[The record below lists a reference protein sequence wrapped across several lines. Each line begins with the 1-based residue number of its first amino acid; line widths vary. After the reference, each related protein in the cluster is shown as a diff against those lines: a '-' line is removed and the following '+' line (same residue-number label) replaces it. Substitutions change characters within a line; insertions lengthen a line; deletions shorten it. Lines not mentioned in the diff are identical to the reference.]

1 MIKWLKK
8 LVKGSDF
15 VVAKKKI
22 SVIALDPRAGKSYGE
37 DIAGLFS
44 DVADISVFSMLDGSA
59 AGVLERADL
68 FVAST
73 DAYGSPEEL
82 AKHIPLDSQTMAIE
96 VSFRWSELRKLKEL
110 PAGSKVLFVNMTETM
125 AREAIAQLEQF
136 GITHIHWIPFYP
148 GASLEEDI
156 HIAVTPDEM
165 RYVPPKMETV
175 IDIGQRVCTSG
186 MMIEI
191 ALRLGLESYGDI
203 VGPASECGG
212 VFAELDLP
220 HVQYTYDPGNTYRF
234 CRGEIRLDE
243 DLQNASV
250 PVAYLHMKDGSIHDG
265 YIWNE
270 PIGQGVFPYPVM
282 FAALERQGG
291 TLACA
296 LEMPMSFC
304 VSMEDLSFR
313 FLEPSDEQIYAQIMQ
328 SVEYIRTIAN
338 IQ

>member
-1 MIKWLKK
+1 MLTLAPFTFCANNVPGTDPIRAMDMARRCGFHTIELSAIDGISEQIVAERVSTGYVAQIERELQKRDLQCTALSAHCDMTDEAQFARLLKK
-8 LVKGSDF
+8 IEFAGQIGARLVNTRCGPKTRYDVF
-15 VVAKKKI
+15 LEHVK
-22 SVIALDPRAGKSYGE
+22 RA
-37 DIAGLFS
+37 A
-44 DVADISVFSMLDGSA
+44 
-59 AGVLERADL
+59 
-68 FVAST
+68 
-73 DAYGSPEEL
+73 EL
-82 AKHIPLDSQTMAIE
+82 AD
-96 VSFRWSELRKLKEL
+96 
-110 PAGSKVLFVNMTETM
+110 
-125 AREAIAQLEQF
+125 
-136 GITHIHWIPFYP
+136 
-148 GASLEEDI
+148 
-156 HIAVTPDEM
+156 
-165 RYVPPKMETV
+165 RY
-175 IDIGQRVCTSG
+175 G
-186 MMIEI
+186 M
-191 ALRLGLESYGDI
+191 RLGLESYGDI

-212 VFAELDLP
+212 VFAELNLP
-220 HVQYTYDPGNTYRF
+220 NVQYTYDPGNTYRF

-328 SVEYIRTIAN
+328 SVEHIRTIAN